1 MGGRRLVSATFG
13 LFSRVLVRLLSFTHF
28 PNAATDAAIIL
39 RGECRK
45 PRVSRSIVLVLLVF
59 FVVAGAHSPQCRKF
73 VLLAG
78 RKPKKLGIGM
88 ISKASLSAA

>member
-1 MGGRRLVSATFG
+1 MLRDSLIAE
-13 LFSRVLVRLLSFTHF
+13 
-28 PNAATDAAIIL
+28 AATVGAGV
-39 RGECRK
+39 RQ
-45 PRVSRSIVLVLLVF
+45 VTM
-59 FVVAGAHSPQCRKF
+59 VAGAHSPQCRKF

>member
-1 MGGRRLVSATFG
+1 L
-13 LFSRVLVRLLSFTHF
+13 
-28 PNAATDAAIIL
+28 
-39 RGECRK
+39 
-45 PRVSRSIVLVLLVF
+45 
-59 FVVAGAHSPQCRKF
+59 VAGAHSPQCRKF

>member
-1 MGGRRLVSATFG
+1 MGTNAKATTNGDFFMVS
-13 LFSRVLVRLLSFTHF
+13 L
-28 PNAATDAAIIL
+28 
-39 RGECRK
+39 
-45 PRVSRSIVLVLLVF
+45 
-59 FVVAGAHSPQCRKF
+59 VAGAHSPQCRKF